1 MNYPQRHPLDEILGL
16 HTPEEIDTNKT
27 NKYLKDVEHALRSAL
42 KVAKY
47 TDDAEAKEAIEDVND
62 QYNWVEE
69 YLYNLITIHDEL
81 LDLLEYYR
89 REVKDRLNEDE
100 KYELNTI
107 LVRNKLEQVNK

>member
-1 MNYPQRHPLDEILGL
+1 MNPIDEILGL
-16 HTPEEIDTNKT
+16 KTPEEIDTVKT
-27 NKYLKDVEHALRSAL
+27 SKYLKDVEYALKFAL

-47 TDDAEAKEAIEDVND
+47 TEDAEAKEAIEEIND
-62 QYNWVEE
+62 QYNLVEE
-69 YLYNLITIHDEL
+69 YLHNLITIHDEL

-107 LVRNKLEQVNK
+107 LVRNKLEQANK